1 VLWPPLKT
9 CVSRSTGMLTLR
21 AIKIPGP
28 RSPDLRAGVF
38 QCAPLKLIF
47 GSQSRNQVNTVRTR
61 PLYRIIGA
69 PEVVTPFEIGIG
81 EVGHP
86 LRVGCVGVRLI
97 TLCCRCLAH
106 TRAET
111 VGYLSVRL
119 R

>member
-1 VLWPPLKT
+1 MASLENLRQSLDWNVDIASYQNPRPQVPRPK
-9 CVSRSTGMLTLR
+9 SRG
-21 AIKIPGP
+21 
-28 RSPDLRAGVF
+28 F
-38 QCAPLKLIF
+38 QCARLKLIF